1 MFSLKYIFP
10 ISVFLGTLSAMAQA
24 QSVDQSAPTKIPGAE
39 VVSSVGPRKE
49 GDPRL
54 TTHFF
59 SIDVRQG
66 DLYLNVMHR
75 NFVGDV
81 DLFSI
86 DARRPLGKLTIV
98 ESPNER
104 EIGRVIFIRNSGQVL
119 IRVEGRTPNDESG
132 LYRLKFG
139 GSALAIKESNPVLD
153 FRRFEP
159 LPPTS
164 NESLKKGDA
173 NRPTESVN
181 GLNPTDPVSRSGEG
195 SVAESSTGKTSEG
208 SDPKELSDVVAVT
221 PQVADESQNLLNVIQ
236 RKLTLRIEFD
246 DGGRV
251 ERPMSSV
258 SRVAIERD
266 QLVVI
271 LANGSES
278 RYPISSVVKFSVD

>member
-1 MFSLKYIFP
+1 
-10 ISVFLGTLSAMAQA
+10 
-24 QSVDQSAPTKIPGAE
+24 
-39 VVSSVGPRKE
+39 
-49 GDPRL
+49 
-54 TTHFF
+54 
-59 SIDVRQG
+59 
-66 DLYLNVMHR
+66 
-75 NFVGDV
+75 
-81 DLFSI
+81 
-86 DARRPLGKLTIV
+86 
-98 ESPNER
+98 
-104 EIGRVIFIRNSGQVL
+104 
-119 IRVEGRTPNDESG
+119 VEGRTPNDESG

-164 NESLKKGDA
+164 NESLKKGDG